1 MNVIVI
7 EDNDNLRQATVAMLV
22 RNGHWA
28 SGLVCAEDLADVQL
42 VPQPDLFVVDLNLPG
57 EDGLSLARRLRAM
70 QPLVGIIMVTARTL
84 LGDRLAGYQSGADIY
99 LPKPVDPSELLA
111 AVESLGRRLRHTPQT
126 VQTVQVEPQADT
138 RARLRLA
145 PAARLLTGPVA
156 EVPLSESEVVIL
168 VGLGSA
174 QSGRLEYAEIM
185 TLLGEDPQ
193 SYSQAAL
200 EVRIVRLRHKLVRSG
215 ALTGAIS
222 SVRGIGYRL
231 TLPLTVV

>member
-28 SGLVCAEDLADVQL
+28 SGLVCAEDLADVHL
-42 VPQPDLFVVDLNLPG
+42 VPKPDLFVVDLNLPG

-84 LGDRLAGYQSGADIY
+84 LGDRLAGYNSGADIY

-111 AVESLGRRLRHTPQT
+111 AVESLGRRLLHTPL
-126 VQTVQVEPQADT
+126 VAPAGDS
-138 RARLRLA
+138 RATLRLA

-156 EVPLSESEVVIL
+156 EVPLSESEVIIL

-174 QSGRLEYAEIM
+174 QTGRLEYAEIM

-193 SYSQAAL
+193 SYAQAAL
-200 EVRIVRLRHKLVRSG
+200 EVRIVRLRHKLMRSG
-215 ALTGAIS
+215 APTGAIS

-231 TLPLTVV
+231 TVPLTVV

>member
-28 SGLVCAEDLADVQL
+28 SGLVCAEDLVDVQL

-84 LGDRLAGYQSGADIY
+84 LGDRLAGYHSGADIY
-99 LPKPVDPSELLA
+99 LLKPVDPSELLA
-111 AVESLGRRLRHTPQT
+111 AVESLGRRLRQT
-126 VQTVQVEPQADT
+126 MPAEQPVGT

-156 EVPLSESEVVIL
+156 EVPLSESEVIIL

-174 QSGRLEYAEIM
+174 QTGRLEYAEIM

-193 SYSQAAL
+193 SYAQAAL

-215 ALTGAIS
+215 APAGAIS

-231 TLPLTVV
+231 TVPLTVV